1 MKKVII
7 VVATGAIVALGI
19 LLGGLPGLPKHPYQL
34 VSHDY
39 NFSAAFPDTPEVT
52 HSVNDEGLPKVEW
65 VLKHDHGTWAEYF
78 RVSATCYNEVLDP
91 DKEFGGDADPA
102 LALNGVTVLKSA
114 RISVQALETGRDLPA
129 YTRVSKDAPTGN
141 IMAHTVILDN
151 HCMIDSGSRV
161 NKNEGAASLFMEN
174 VKILK

>member
-7 VVATGAIVALGI
+7 VAATAAIVGLGVWFV
-19 LLGGLPGLPKHPYQL
+19 GLPEHPYQL
-34 VSHDY
+34 ISHDY

-65 VLKHDHGTWAEYF
+65 VLKHDHATRVEYF
-78 RVSATCYNEVLDP
+78 QVSATCYNEVLDP
-91 DKEFGGDADPA
+91 DKEFGGADAVPT

-129 YTRVSKDAPTGN
+129 YTRLSKLSDGTSWL
-141 IMAHTVILDN
+141 TL
-151 HCMIDSGSRV
+151 
-161 NKNEGAASLFMEN
+161 
-174 VKILK
+174 